1 MVKLRQN
8 FKYEELYKI
17 FLFCCLPR
25 HMLKISLEVFL
36 MNLYVNQR
44 PQIKGKREN
53 VNLKSSLVVYFA
65 ECRV

>member
-8 FKYEELYKI
+8 FKYEELYKN

-25 HMLKISLEVFL
+25 HMLKISLEGFR

-44 PQIKGKREN
+44 TQIKGKLQN
-53 VNLKSSLVVYFA
+53 VNLKSLLVVYFA